1 MPVSYERRGE
11 AAVVTF
17 DNPPL
22 NVFGQAM
29 RAGLQAAITRARA
42 ERPERLI
49 LTGAGKAFVAGAD
62 AKEFDGPPLAPQ
74 LNDVL
79 AELVDLPC
87 PTVAAISGPALGGGL
102 EIALACRMRVAA
114 PDATLGQ
121 PEVILGLVPG
131 AGATQRLP
139 RLIGMAAA
147 VDLIGQGRSITA
159 AQGLDL
165 GLIDALSDDPLAAAL
180 SLPTETLR
188 RAIAADHRPAP
199 QPDDAAIAAAHTQAN
214 RRAAGQEAP
223 HLAIDLVAAAAT
235 EPMDQ
240 VLLRERATFIAR
252 RPSAQARALRH
263 IFFAERAAGSQGRAY
278 PAPSKPVQSA
288 LVVGGGLMGAGIAYA
303 LTASGLTVH
312 VVETDAAGVA
322 RAQANLD
329 KLIVQ
334 GVDRGSIPDAAAFRA
349 RLTVR
354 AGYDDLPAVD
364 LAIEAAFESMEVK
377 RTIFAALQAAL
388 PETTVLATNTSYLD
402 VNVLASGIA
411 NPGRF
416 LGLHFFAPAHV
427 MKLLEIVRGAQ
438 TSDAAL
444 GVAFALAKRLGK
456 IPVVSGVCDGFIG
469 NRILARYRQTA
480 DVLMIEGSCPKGIDA
495 SMRAFGMAMGPYE
508 AQDMSGLDIAHANRT
523 RQNLRARSDIRYVT
537 IADTLV
543 ENLGRLGRKTG
554 AGWYDYDAAG
564 KAVESDAVAQ
574 VIYRAADAAGIARI
588 ARSPEQ
594 IAERALLAMIMEATR
609 ILEEGIAARP
619 KDIDLVMVH
628 GYGFPRWRGG
638 LMHYADT
645 ITPPVLLSQ
654 LEALTAEDPLSWSV
668 PDLLRQLVQQG
679 RNFDSLNLE
688 GTPA

>member
-1 MPVSYERRGE
+1 MPVSYERHGE

-29 RAGLQAAITRARA
+29 RAGLQAAIARARA

-49 LTGAGKAFVAGAD
+49 LTGAGRAFVAGAD
-62 AKEFDGPPLAPQ
+62 AKEFDAPPLAPQ

-87 PTVAAISGPALGGGL
+87 PTIAAIAGPALGGGL

-114 PDATLGQ
+114 PGATLGQ
-121 PEVILGLVPG
+121 PEVALGLVPG

-147 VDLIGQGRSITA
+147 VDLIGQGRSVTA
-159 AQGLDL
+159 AQALDL
-165 GLIDALSDDPLAAAL
+165 GLVDVLAEDPLAAAL
-180 SLPTETLR
+180 SLPQETLR

-199 QPDDAAIAAAHTQAN
+199 LPDGAAITAAHAQAN

-235 EPMDQ
+235 EPLDQ
-240 VLLRERATFIAR
+240 ALLRERATFIAR

-263 IFFAERAAGSQGRAY
+263 IFFAERAAASQGRAY
-278 PAPSKPVQSA
+278 PAPAKPVESA
-288 LVVGGGLMGAGIAYA
+288 IVVGGGLMGAGIAYA
-303 LTASGLTVH
+303 LTLSGLTVH
-312 VVETDAAGVA
+312 VVETDAAGEA
-322 RAQANLD
+322 RARANLD
-329 KLIVQ
+329 KLIAQ
-334 GVDRGSIPDAAAFRA
+334 GVDRGSISDAAAFHA

-354 AGYDDLPAVD
+354 AGYDALPPVD

-402 VNVLASGIA
+402 VDALAAGITD
-411 NPGRF
+411 PGRF

-438 TSDAAL
+438 TSQAAL
-444 GVAFALAKRLGK
+444 GVGFALAKRLGK
-456 IPVVSGVCDGFIG
+456 IPVVAGVCDGFIG

-495 SMRAFGMAMGPYE
+495 AMRGFGMAMGPYE
-508 AQDMSGLDIAHANRT
+508 AQDMSGLDIAHANRK
-523 RQNLRARSDIRYVT
+523 RQNLRARSDIRYVP

-543 ENLGRLGRKTG
+543 EDLGRLGRKSG
-554 AGWYDYDAAG
+554 AGWRDYDAAG
-564 KAVESDAVAQ
+564 QGGESDAVA
-574 VIYRAADAAGIARI
+574 
-588 ARSPEQ
+588 P
-594 IAERALLAMIMEATR
+594 
-609 ILEEGIAARP
+609 
-619 KDIDLVMVH
+619 
-628 GYGFPRWRGG
+628 
-638 LMHYADT
+638 
-645 ITPPVLLSQ
+645 
-654 LEALTAEDPLSWSV
+654 
-668 PDLLRQLVQQG
+668 
-679 RNFDSLNLE
+679 
-688 GTPA
+688 